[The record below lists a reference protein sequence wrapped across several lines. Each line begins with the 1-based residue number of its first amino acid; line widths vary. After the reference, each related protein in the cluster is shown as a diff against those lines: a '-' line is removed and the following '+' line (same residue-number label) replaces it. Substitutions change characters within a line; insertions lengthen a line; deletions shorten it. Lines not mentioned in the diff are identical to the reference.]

1 MKKVSDILT
10 YFIKELNS
18 SYLDNR
24 EITSICYIVIEY
36 YLNLNKSETIIYKD
50 NIIHSDRLI
59 KLKEVVK
66 DLKKGMPIQYIL
78 SETHFNNLKLRV
90 NENVLI
96 PRSETEEL
104 VNWIIDENKGSYKKY
119 LDIGTGSAC
128 IIISIAKSLE
138 GKFEAMDISTS
149 ALEVAQTNCNYHMLD
164 INLKEFDI
172 LQHDLDG
179 KWDVIVSNPPYV
191 LKSESKELLPNVF
204 YEPEISLFVEDRNPL
219 LYYKTIIDQA
229 MNCLNNDGIL
239 YFEIN
244 ENFGT
249 EIIDLLLDKGFV
261 NIELKKDINDKERM
275 IKAVWK

>member
-1 MKKVSDILT
+1 
-10 YFIKELNS
+10 
-18 SYLDNR
+18 
-24 EITSICYIVIEY
+24 
-36 YLNLNKSETIIYKD
+36 
-50 NIIHSDRLI
+50 
-59 KLKEVVK
+59 
-66 DLKKGMPIQYIL
+66 
-78 SETHFNNLKLRV
+78 
-90 NENVLI
+90 
-96 PRSETEEL
+96 
-104 VNWIIDENKGSYKKY
+104 
-119 LDIGTGSAC
+119 
-128 IIISIAKSLE
+128 
-138 GKFEAMDISTS
+138 
-149 ALEVAQTNCNYHMLD
+149 MLD